1 MKAMQDT
8 YSPGDT
14 IPVNDMRNALAGVT
28 LPLKTHP
35 TEFQRQVNGIK
46 LKYDGR
52 EGRAKCED
60 EDIVTAI

>member
-14 IPVNDMRNALAGVT
+14 IPVNDMRSAIAAVT

-35 TEFQRQVNGIK
+35 TELQRQINSIE

-52 EGRAKCED
+52 EGLRSVKMR
-60 EDIVTAI
+60 I